1 MVIPRGYRANLLEMV
16 EKMGLIAEIED
27 KTTRFP
33 QNYDI
38 DSRNIRFRPYQGS
51 PVIKL
56 VSQREGIL
64 VAPPGSGKTVMGVSV
79 LSLLG
84 QPLLWLTHTDR
95 LVKQTAERVDAFLP
109 SLTDEDKGFI
119 GAGKWNLGKLFTIAL
134 IQTLIRKP
142 EELYKL
148 RDLFGVVI
156 LDEAHHCPAET
167 FSTVISQLNPYYLY
181 GLTATPYRRDKL
193 EALMFQ
199 TLGNEAARISIDE
212 VVKHGGIVM
221 PKVVYKPIHS
231 KKSGDINTSRLMKE
245 YVVPNKQRNGI
256 IAGDVLREAMKNN
269 CCIVISDRKAHC
281 EALYELIKMSWE
293 KTGIATGKYSK
304 KHVDEQVKRFEDG
317 EITVLVTT
325 FALLGEG
332 FDVDKLNRAFIA
344 MPFRAE
350 AKAEQL
356 LGRIQRTAD
365 GKTDAIV
372 FDYVDVDIGV
382 FKSQFFTNS
391 TKDCRWSAYQRLGVE
406 VVPYS
411 DTETIF

>member
-1 MVIPRGYRANLLEMV
+1 MNLV
-16 EKMGLIAEIED
+16 EK
-27 KTTRFP
+27 
-33 QNYDI
+33 
-38 DSRNIRFRPYQGS
+38 
-51 PVIKL
+51 
-56 VSQREGIL
+56 REGIL
-64 VAPPGSGKTVMGVSV
+64 VAPPGSGKTVMGISI
-79 LSLLG
+79 LPLLG

-95 LVKQTAERVDAFLP
+95 LVKQTAERVDFFLP

-148 RDLFGVVI
+148 RDLYGIVV

-167 FSTVISQLNPYYLY
+167 FSAVISQLNPYYLY

-199 TLGNEAARISIDE
+199 TLGNKAAVITIDE
-212 VVKHGGIVM
+212 VVKHGGIIM
-221 PKVVYKPIHS
+221 PKVIYKAIHS
-231 KKSGDINTSRLMKE
+231 KPADTSNTASLMKN
-245 YVVPNKQRNGI
+245 YIVPNKKRNGI
-256 IAGDVLREAMKNN
+256 IVGDVLREALKNN

-317 EITVLVTT
+317 EITVLVAT

-356 LGRIQRTAD
+356 LGRIQRIAD

-382 FKSQFFTNS
+382 LRSQFFTS
-391 TKDCRWSAYQRLGVE
+391 SSKDCRWDAYQRLGVE
-406 VVPYS
+406 VIPYS
-411 DTETIF
+411 NTENIF